1 MKNITT
7 YVCGFSFLNN
17 NLTKDPILNLKKKKI
32 LEQEVTFWPIR
43 LRHFQKGVVK
53 QGHFGHSA

>member
-1 MKNITT
+1 M
-7 YVCGFSFLNN
+7 YVCGFSSLNN

-32 LEQEVTFWPIR
+32 LEQEVTCWPIR

>member
-1 MKNITT
+1 M
-7 YVCGFSFLNN
+7 YLCGFSFLNN
-17 NLTKDPILNLKKKKI
+17 NLTKDPTLNLKKKI
-32 LEQEVTFWPIR
+32 LEQGVTCWPIR

>member
-1 MKNITT
+1 MKDITT

-17 NLTKDPILNLKKKKI
+17 NLTKDPMLNLKKKI
-32 LEQEVTFWPIR
+32 LEQGVTCWPIR

>member
-17 NLTKDPILNLKKKKI
+17 NLTKDPMLNLKKIFWNKESHVGLSGYGTFKK
-32 LEQEVTFWPIR
+32 V
-43 LRHFQKGVVK
+43 
-53 QGHFGHSA
+53 S